1 MRVALLSSIPA
12 TAGCGNA
19 EETAVPFFCIPAQK
33 EVCVTHLHGLP
44 FAFSE
49 QALQAAFL
57 QFVYAPARK
66 MRDFK
71 GSIPLPRG
79 FQ

>member
-12 TAGCGNA
+12 AAGCGNA
-19 EETAVPFFCIPAQK
+19 EETIIPFFCIPAQK
-33 EVCVTHLHGLP
+33 EVCAVHLHGLP

-57 QFVYAPARK
+57 QFVYAPAREMK
-66 MRDFK
+66 DCK
-71 GSIPLPRG
+71 GSISLTLG